1 MVRATLSS
9 LEQRLD
15 PRAFLRVHRAALVNL
30 QEVQEIRDDGGLSLV
45 LSDGSVVAVSRSKRE
60 RVDSILRPRFRV

>member
-1 MVRATLSS
+1 MVRATLAS

-30 QEVQEIRDDGGLSLV
+30 EEVQEIREDGGLSLV
-45 LSDGSVVAVSRSKRE
+45 LSDGSHVAVSRSKRE
-60 RVDSILRPRFRV
+60 RVDSILRPRFRA

>member
-1 MVRATLSS
+1 MVRATRSS

-15 PRAFLRVHRAALVNL
+15 PRVFLRVHRAALVNL
-30 QEVQEIRDDGGLSLV
+30 QEVQEIREDGGLSLV
-45 LSDGSVVAVSRSKRE
+45 LSDGSLVAVSRSKRE